1 VPEKR
6 GKPLLWII
14 AAAIAFSAYFLLAAH
29 PLRREPGL
37 DPKWALDLSA
47 ATDGGAKRV
56 PASGESAGGDRP
68 ISFRIGNRMG
78 YFTPSGAMRLSI
90 PADSGSAIADEAYA
104 SRDPLTGKAAYFA
117 SDSSKLFETEFP
129 AIPLLGAGRFF
140 ALSGDGLGAAEYARD
155 GKLLWKRALPSI
167 LTAIDARE
175 TALALGCL
183 DGSVL
188 VLGNDGA
195 EVFRFEPGGSRIP
208 AVYGVALSADGEALA
223 TISGADPQR
232 FLYLERKSLAYKVVF
247 HSNLDSDFRR
257 STLLRFAGRSREV
270 FFEREGGVASFDP
283 RDRRISPVSVLG
295 RVTAIGL
302 GNGEAP
308 LAFLSDS
315 GRGLSLSIQMPP
327 AVPRLR
333 SSFPGSK
340 GFLAEEGSMLFVGAG
355 GKLVRL
361 DREKE

>member
-14 AAAIAFSAYFLLAAH
+14 LAAIAFAAYFLFAAH

-37 DPKWALDLSA
+37 DPEWALDLSA
-47 ATDGGAKRV
+47 AANDGAKRV
-56 PASGESAGGDRP
+56 QGSGTGGGGDKP
-68 ISFRIGNRMG
+68 ISFLIGNRMG
-78 YFTPSGAMRLSI
+78 YFTPSGAMLLSMA
-90 PADSGSAIADEAYA
+90 ADSGSAIADYAYA
-104 SRDPLTGKAAYFA
+104 SRDPVTGKAAFFTPA
-117 SDSSKLFETEFP
+117 SAKLFETDFP

-140 ALSGDGLGAAEYARD
+140 ALSGDGLGATEYSRD
-155 GKLLWKRALPSI
+155 GNALWKRALPSI

-195 EVFRFEPGGSRIP
+195 EVLRFAPGGSRIP
-208 AVYGVALSADGEALA
+208 AVYGVALSEDGEALA
-223 TISGADPQR
+223 AITGADPQR
-232 FLYLERKSLAYKVVF
+232 FLYLERKSGTYKVVF
-247 HSNLDSDFRR
+247 HSHLDSDFRR
-257 STLLRFAGRSREV
+257 SALLRFSGPSRGV
-270 FFEREGGVASFDP
+270 FFEREGGVAAFDP
-283 RDRRISPVSVLG
+283 RTRKISPISVLG

-302 GNGEAP
+302 GQGEAP

-315 GRGLSLSIQMPP
+315 GRGLSLSIQTPP
-327 AVPRLR
+327 DVPRLR
-333 SSFPGSK
+333 SSFPGFK
-340 GFLAEEGSMLFVGAG
+340 GFLAEEGPMLFVGAG

-361 DREKE
+361 DRREE